1 MVEKAKEEKRKK
13 VLVTGSSGMLGSD
26 LCEELSRDYEIVG
39 LDKLTPYGSACSPSL
54 EPSRA
59 KSRDALR
66 LTTFIQCDI
75 RDKNK
80 TIKAII
86 DAKTDLIIHAAAWTD
101 VDGCETNS
109 DKAEK
114 INVNGTE
121 NVVLSAGDLDIP
133 LVYISTDFVFDGDKK
148 SPYTEKDRPNPICI
162 YGKSKLEGEK
172 RVRSLNKYIILRTSW
187 LYGANGK
194 NFVDTI
200 LEKARSGETLRVV
213 DDQIGT
219 PTYTKDLAKAIRR
232 IVDAAIS
239 YQQPKAE
246 SRKHYHRWGVYHISN
261 KGEVSWFGYAKEI
274 LKIAAIDNVEVLS
287 IKSSELDRSA
297 RRPVFSVLDNA
308 KFEEA
313 FGFNMRQ
320 WQESLQEYLHEKR

>member
-1 MVEKAKEEKRKK
+1 MVEKAKKEKRKK
-13 VLVTGSSGMLGSD
+13 VLVTGSSGMLVVD

-39 LDKLTPYGSACSPSL
+39 LDVHQLSAISYQL
-54 EPSRA
+54 VA
-59 KSRDALR
+59 
-66 LTTFIQCDI
+66 FIQCDI
-75 RDKNK
+75 ADKDK

-86 DAKTDLIIHAAAWTD
+86 DAKPDLIIHAAAWTD
-101 VDGCETNS
+101 VDGCERDP
-109 DKAEK
+109 DKAEA

-121 NVVLSAGDLDIP
+121 NVALSASDLDIP

-162 YGKSKLEGEK
+162 YGKSKLEGEE

-187 LYGANGK
+187 LYGAKGK

-232 IVDAAIS
+232 ILDVAIS
-239 YQQPKAE
+239 YQLLAISSRKPKAE
-246 SRKHYHRWGVYHISN
+246 SRKHHHRWGVYHISN

-274 LKIAAIDNVEVLS
+274 LKIAAIDNVEVLP
-287 IKSSELDRSA
+287 IKTSELDRLA
-297 RRPVFSVLDNA
+297 RRPAFSVLDNA